1 MLMKAHSLMFYKLSL
16 KITRNIKS
24 ERTDFCEGTPGGGS
38 AVMGGVRGEEKNL
51 QISKPFYLA

>member
-16 KITRNIKS
+16 KITHNIKS
-24 ERTDFCEGTPGGGS
+24 EKTDFCEGTPGGGS
-38 AVMGGVRGEEKNL
+38 AVMGKMSL